1 IPLAAPPAAARP
13 AFAQELGTNPA
24 LKPPLF
30 CRMLRRAMP
39 SALRGVGAALTCLQ
53 LLLLL
58 SAADSRPHTW
68 DQDRFQLE
76 TIKKGILE
84 RLGMPA
90 PPVIRRQLDQE
101 SIQRAQRL
109 YQQKVAELA
118 ANRSQE
124 EEEEA
129 VSRTRRL
136 HRLTPTLSRWLD
148 ISEGHQ
154 DSQGHRDA
162 QGHREPLGPYRYH
175 LLLSRTADLHRQ
187 LRVVRAEL
195 KLFKHSPSLPGAS
208 VPPRVTI
215 YTLQGAEGTPQ
226 LLRSQELD
234 PDSQSLELIEA
245 VQPWLAGPEATL
257 SLELDFTTNVSAA
270 LATSWG
276 ETLVL
281 EVETQENPARAA
293 RRARGLDEECGKSDG
308 KCCLKSL
315 KVSFQDIGWSDWVVA
330 PSSYYMRFCEGSCP
344 HNYKPASMHA
354 QIKSRVHSLS
364 KAAPPPCCV
373 PADYDPMV
381 LMHLDSE
388 GRLVSSLFE
397 DMLVTRCHCA

>member
-1 IPLAAPPAAARP
+1 MLSRAVRGAA
-13 AFAQELGTNPA
+13 
-24 LKPPLF
+24 
-30 CRMLRRAMP
+30 
-39 SALRGVGAALTCLQ
+39 AALTCLQ

-58 SAADSRPHTW
+58 SAVHSRPHSW
-68 DQDRFQLE
+68 DQDRSQLE
-76 TIKKGILE
+76 AVKKEILE

-109 YQQKVAELA
+109 YQRKAAELA
-118 ANRSQE
+118 ANRSREEE

-129 VSRTRRL
+129 VSRL
-136 HRLTPTLSRWLD
+136 HRLTPTLLRWLD
-148 ISEGHQ
+148 TPEGHR

-175 LLLSRTADLHRQ
+175 LLLSRTADFQRQ
-187 LRVVRAEL
+187 LRVVQAEL
-195 KLFKHSPSLPGAS
+195 KLLKRPPSPPGAS

-215 YTLQGAEGTPQ
+215 STLRGAEGTPQ
-226 LLRSQELD
+226 LLQSQELRR
-234 PDSQSLELIEA
+234 DSLSLDLTGA
-245 VQPWLAGPEATL
+245 VRPWAAGPEATL
-257 SLELDFTTNVSAA
+257 RLQLDFNSDISAS
-270 LATSWG
+270 LATSG
-276 ETLVL
+276 GQTLVL
-281 EVETQENPARAA
+281 EVETLEKPPRAA
-293 RRARGLDEECGKSDG
+293 RRARGLEEECGKSEG

-315 KVSFQDIGWSDWVVA
+315 KVSFQDIGWSDWVIA
-330 PSSYYMRFCEGSCP
+330 PNSYFMRFCEGSCP

-364 KAAPPPCCV
+364 KATPPPCCV
-373 PADYDPMV
+373 PAGYDPMV
-381 LMHLDSE
+381 LMHLDSQ